1 MASKSTKVLQN
12 VPLSKRRCGF
22 THVAMICDDTSLQP
36 RLPQILIGNEAI
48 FPVAKLESVR
58 PSLPP
63 NIRLWRRKTGWVTA
77 EVMRDIVRELSAAL
91 GELKATRTVV
101 LLLDTAPVHLC
112 ERFINMAAR
121 HKIAVQIIPAKMT
134 WLLQPLDTHAFAR
147 FKMHLM
153 HQYRAQLL
161 RSARGECELT
171 AVLESVILAIRHVL
185 QGVAWAYAFD
195 GNGFGTNGQAHL
207 RTRILKEMEWER
219 LPELPARL
227 PEYADLTSVFSK
239 AEENPT
245 RGHAQ
250 ALQGAGS
257 RASSRGSRGRA
268 SSRRCGSQP
277 TAPSLVWSAAQLQ
290 PLGGAT
296 SSREASSA
304 APTCRGSTSQGAT
317 ATNSGCTAASAWPQ
331 PSTTFQIS
339 CRKAAASPTTT

>member
-91 GELKATRTVV
+91 GELTATRTVV

-207 RTRILKEMEWER
+207 RTRTLKEMEWER

-227 PEYADLTSVFSK
+227 PEYADLTSVFQGGGISHSRPCSG
-239 AEENPT
+239 PT
-245 RGHAQ
+245 
-250 ALQGAGS
+250 GS
-257 RASSRGSRGRA
+257 RKPSLQPRKSRQSFQPPMWQPTHCPIPGLVGCAAPATWWRHLQSRGLLRGPHLPGLHQP
-268 SSRRCGSQP
+268 RRHRHQQWRHCCQCL
-277 TAPSLVWSAAQLQ
+277 APAFHHFSDFL
-290 PLGGAT
+290 
-296 SSREASSA
+296 
-304 APTCRGSTSQGAT
+304 
-317 ATNSGCTAASAWPQ
+317 
-331 PSTTFQIS
+331 
-339 CRKAAASPTTT
+339 